1 MPFISILKE
10 SFATAPIE
18 NRQAIVD
25 KLATANTED
34 ANYYQGLILLQKI
47 YDQVMKH
54 EEPVTPRQAS
64 ETEKEL
70 SKQMKDLLAKF
81 DNYSERS
88 QELSARF
95 YLLIYPFETSSSIEF
110 IKKNL
115 HLEMLDN
122 KKPAATQ
129 EQDNLP
135 TTEAT
140 NRFTAPCK
148 LDPALIDGKNLI
160 KESFKEFL
168 SSTSYS
174 MLDIET
180 LSFPHIVA
188 DSNLWESLSQNE
200 QIGLLKKLVYTPSE
214 HAFGS
219 DVMHRLAKLWK
230 EQPPES
236 NWELEY
242 LPFYNFTLN
251 QLDQLIQEIP
261 EIVFLHETFIMAYLE
276 KLIPAQYY
284 SVDSISFWDDDSNV
298 LNGYLHRLNTFAEK
312 LPSIYFNVN
321 AAIKFHKLRM
331 DIVRQEFCEERL
343 IK

>member
-18 NRQAIVD
+18 NRQAVVD
-25 KLATANTED
+25 KLAAANTED

-47 YDQVMKH
+47 YDQVMEH
-54 EEPVTPRQAS
+54 EEPVTPRQATD
-64 ETEKEL
+64 TEKEL
-70 SKQMKDLLAKF
+70 SKQMKDLLSKF

-88 QELSARF
+88 QELSTRF
-95 YLLIYPFETSSSIEF
+95 HLLIYPFETSTSIEF
-110 IKKNL
+110 IKKGL

-129 EQDNLP
+129 EQENLP
-135 TTEAT
+135 TTEIT
-140 NRFTAPCK
+140 TRSTAPCK
-148 LDPALIDGKNLI
+148 LDPALIDGENLI
-160 KESFKEFL
+160 KESFKDISF
-168 SSTSYS
+168 STGYPV
-174 MLDIET
+174 LYIEI
-180 LSFPHIVA
+180 LSFPHIAA
-188 DSNLWESLSQNE
+188 DSNLWQALSQNE
-200 QIGLLKKLVYTPSE
+200 QVTLLKQLVYTPSE

-219 DVMHRLAKLWK
+219 DIMHRLAKLWK
-230 EQPPES
+230 EQTAES
-236 NWELEY
+236 NWELER

-261 EIVFLHETFIMAYLE
+261 EIVLLHENFVNAYLE
-276 KLIPAQYY
+276 KLVPAQYN
-284 SVDSISFWDDDSNV
+284 SVVSISFWDDDSNI
-298 LNGYLHRLNTFAEK
+298 LNGYLNRLDTFVEK

-331 DIVRQEFCEERL
+331 DIVRQDFCEERL